1 MAERERGFTPHREP
15 ADRDSKDPTVHGQ
28 PFLLPIQQSTASP
41 SCCLFNSPRLAL
53 PAAYSTVH
61 GKGITFPVSFVSF
74 LNHSLL
80 NCRLWQLT
88 SSPKSEVTLQS
99 EGKITS
105 LCFGFTLCV
114 QHSMA
119 QACWRS
125 VVPATGKASPC
136 WSKGDGWYPRGNFWV
151 TENMKEDTFC
161 RLLI

>member
-1 MAERERGFTPHREP
+1 MSVSWPASISKLQRLSPCRRVATGGRERARFHTPQRTG
-15 ADRDSKDPTVHGQ
+15 RQGQ
-28 PFLLPIQQSTASP
+28 QGPD
-41 SCCLFNSPRLAL
+41 SPRPAL

-99 EGKITS
+99 EGRITS